1 LARVTYLERRG
12 ATYYARLDVPLDLVG
27 HYGTTTRKK
36 SLRTKDENEAK
47 KRLWP
52 VIEGWRTEFDEIRA
66 RREITADDQGRAVWQ
81 HYKATIEQYDQKQR
95 RMPTPAQTD
104 AELQRLYGLIEAGKI
119 TGDNPYAMINA
130 YADHELMLRARDDDA
145 NLRSRRLTALK
156 AAVGSGNTRLIEPAV
171 ESFIKHHNLLVET
184 GSDQYRDL
192 CALMVRA
199 EIEAL
204 QRTLERD
211 KGDFTGTPK
220 DPIVKPVSRPV
231 HEAAAPGETI
241 MELFEIYA
249 RENPGQIKPDTL
261 AQARRDVGMFV
272 EYVGSM
278 FPTHRIDKK
287 AVREWKALLM
297 QYPVKATE
305 TKAFQGMTIT
315 QIVEHNKT
323 VGKPVISTAT
333 VNRYLSGFSA
343 FCTWMTN
350 HGYLTQNPAADMF
363 LKKSKKTTTRPFT
376 VAEMNILFSS
386 PLFIGCAGDEPPR
399 FWSKPGDKL
408 VRDHRYWV
416 PLVMAF
422 SGARPGEIAQ
432 LAVSDVREQQGHW
445 VMHITDEGD
454 DLDEKSV
461 KNEKSLRLVPLHRE
475 LVSLGFLDY
484 HAQMLDS
491 GQKRLFPE
499 AERNSRGQ
507 MIATFSRDFPRYL
520 TKIGL
525 KDGRGLSLY
534 SFRHGVFDAF
544 RRAGYL
550 DEQYNFLLGHAS
562 SNKVTGGYGILPQG
576 ILEKRVE
583 LVNSI
588 SYPGLMLGHL
598 KAANKTGETA

>member
-1 LARVTYLERRG
+1 MARVTYLERRG
-12 ATYYARLDVPLDLVG
+12 ATYYARLDVPLDLVS

-52 VIEGWRTEFDEIRA
+52 VVEGWRTEFEEIRA
-66 RREITADDQGRAVWQ
+66 RREITADDSGLAVWR
-81 HYKATIEQYDQKQR
+81 HYEATIERYDQKQR
-95 RMPTPAQTD
+95 SMPTRAQTD
-104 AELQRLYGLIEAGKI
+104 AELQSLYGLIDQGKI
-119 TGDNPYAMINA
+119 TGDNPYGMINA
-130 YADHELMLRARDDDA
+130 YVDYELMLRARDDDA

-156 AAVGSGNTRLIEPAV
+156 SAIGSGDIQLIEPAV
-171 ESFIKHHNLLVET
+171 ESFIKQNNLLVQP
-184 GSDQYRDL
+184 GSDQYRHL
-192 CALMVRA
+192 CVSMARA
-199 EIEAL
+199 EIEGL

-211 KGDFTGTPK
+211 KGDFTGAPK
-220 DPIVKPVSRPV
+220 DPIVKPVSRAV

-249 RENPGQIKPDTL
+249 RENPNRIKQDTL
-261 AQARRDVGMFV
+261 GQARRDVGLFV
-272 EYVGSM
+272 EHVGST
-278 FPTHRIDKK
+278 FPAHRIDKK
-287 AVREWKALLM
+287 AAREWKALLM

-305 TKAFQGMTIT
+305 TKAFQGMTIR
-315 QIVEHNKT
+315 QIIEHNKT
-323 VGKPVISTAT
+323 IKKPAISSTT

-350 HGYLTQNPAADMF
+350 HGYLTQNPASDMF
-363 LKKSKKTTTRPFT
+363 LKKAKKSTTRPFT
-376 VAEMNILFSS
+376 VVEMNTLFAS
-386 PLFIGCAGDEPPR
+386 PFFTGCVGDEAPR
-399 FWSKPGDKL
+399 FWSKPGDVL
-408 VRDHRYWV
+408 IRDYRYWV

-445 VMHITDEGD
+445 VMHITDEGEE
-454 DLDEKSV
+454 LDGKSV
-461 KNEKSLRLVPLHRE
+461 KNEKSARLVPLHRE

-484 HAQMLDS
+484 HAQMLGS

-499 AERNSRGQ
+499 AVRNSRGQ

-520 TKIGL
+520 AKIDL

-562 SNKVTGGYGILPQG
+562 GNKVTGGYGILPQG
-576 ILEKRVE
+576 ILEKRVG

-588 SYPGLMLGHL
+588 SYPGLMLDHL
-598 KAANKTGETA
+598 KLAK